1 MTSPKWRKEHPSMPR
16 SVKDFERYKVSA
28 TDGDLGSVAAF
39 LREDTF
45 WTDVEELSRHY
56 AWLPGWAGCDRSIP
70 STPLRTPSG
79 SASAGAAASEN
90 DVLEQVD
97 AWSAAYEEYQIR
109 AADEAVLGEARQ
121 GRVP

>member
-1 MTSPKWRKEHPSMPR
+1 MPR

-70 STPLRTPSG
+70 STPLRTL
-79 SASAGAAASEN
+79 N
-90 DVLEQVD
+90 R
-97 AWSAAYEEYQIR
+97 SAAIAR
-109 AADEAVLGEARQ
+109 RPACRRSAVRRTSCAW
-121 GRVP
+121 